1 VCQAFLKT
9 VGTPYHSSLEPLSY
23 DEQSWSMGDLPKLR
37 DLTNEVAPDVGALVE
52 VASGQKREAAEL
64 QSLMLKG
71 QFPLFIRRRRC

>member
-1 VCQAFLKT
+1 
-9 VGTPYHSSLEPLSY
+9 
-23 DEQSWSMGDLPKLR
+23 MGDLPKLR